1 MRISDW
7 SSDVCSSDLLGIGD
21 RVDLAFDVGD
31 VAILEAAQYMT
42 DRIDLADMGEE
53 LVAEALTLRGTAHQA
68 GDIDEGQLG
77 RDDLARAG
85 DLGQHVQSLFRHA
98 DQAGSRPAGADRKG
112 GGYGKS
118 GSVRVGS
125 G

>member
-85 DLGQHVQSLFRHA
+85 DLGQHVQSLVRHA
-98 DQAGSRPAGADRKG
+98 DQAGIRLDGAER
-112 GGYGKS
+112 S
-118 GSVRVGS
+118 EEHTSELQSLMRT
-125 G
+125 